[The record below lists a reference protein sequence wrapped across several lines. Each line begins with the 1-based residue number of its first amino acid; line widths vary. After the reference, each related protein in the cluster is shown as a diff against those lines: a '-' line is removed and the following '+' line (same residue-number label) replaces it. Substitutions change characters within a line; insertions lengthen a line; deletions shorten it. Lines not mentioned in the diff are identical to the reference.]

1 MNRTQLNNLYNFI
14 DSLNLTRNNR
24 KWLSKKLIES
34 VIASCNAEECSEP
47 PLMSKEDFFAK
58 IAKSKQ
64 QAANGKTYRM
74 MPEESLEEFIN
85 RV

>member
-24 KWLSKKLIES
+24 KWLSKKLTES
-34 VIASCNAEECSEP
+34 VIASCNTEECSEP

-58 IAKSKQ
+58 IDKSKQ